1 MSSSLIDSPAM
12 NILRGADGFCH
23 IYFVMY
29 FCHGF
34 VLPDRRDA
42 EMFLTFA
49 TDSSVVACQACMK
62 QQYRE
67 VRQSLRA
74 SATKVSL

>member
-1 MSSSLIDSPAM
+1 MPSSLIDSPAM
-12 NILRGADGFCH
+12 NILRRADGFCH
-23 IYFVMY
+23 IHFLMY

-34 VLPDRRDA
+34 VLPDRTDA

-49 TDSSVVACQACMK
+49 TDSSVIACQVCMK
-62 QQYRE
+62 HWYRE
-67 VRQSLRA
+67 VRQSLRD